1 MFLSPIKVSGQ
12 FPTKILFYLFFVC
25 LFVSLFAIINAS
37 PNIEWYLGYLFHRYG
52 KDIPKSTQLIVLS
65 GLDRVNRIY

>member
-12 FPTKILFYLFFVC
+12 FPTKILFYLFFVR

-37 PNIEWYLGYLFHRYG
+37 PNIE
-52 KDIPKSTQLIVLS
+52 
-65 GLDRVNRIY
+65 